1 MTRRDKSRTS
11 LVLFQLTLLI
21 RRMRRPWTVCCVCRH
36 KTRVNLQI
44 RAHITTYYHLQI
56 VITNDHRLGMALVMD
71 GRLWCLIRSPPGAGC
86 VAFLVRR
93 IGCQP
98 ESESVP
104 VQQQHEQKRVHHF
117 LVIIFSDPRSRQ
129 CPRCCHL
136 RTREGG
142 SLLIS
147 SAPVMATMR
156 CDDEDAG
163 GDLAWPGW
171 CIKSSACCLASVS
184 SRGSMNGWLGRRRRM
199 GMRSHS

>member
-1 MTRRDKSRTS
+1 MTVTEDDDDDVTRRDKSRTS

-98 ESESVP
+98 ASQSQCQCQCSSSMSRNAYITFWSLSFLILVRGN
-104 VQQQHEQKRVHHF
+104 VQDV
-117 LVIIFSDPRSRQ
+117 VI
-129 CPRCCHL
+129 
-136 RTREGG
+136 
-142 SLLIS
+142 
-147 SAPVMATMR
+147 
-156 CDDEDAG
+156 
-163 GDLAWPGW
+163 
-171 CIKSSACCLASVS
+171 
-184 SRGSMNGWLGRRRRM
+184 
-199 GMRSHS
+199 

>member
-1 MTRRDKSRTS
+1 MCAATRRELICKFART
-11 LVLFQLTLLI
+11 LPL
-21 RRMRRPWTVCCVCRH
+21 
-36 KTRVNLQI
+36 
-44 RAHITTYYHLQI
+44 ITTCKSLLRTIIGCEWHWSW
-56 VITNDHRLGMALVMD
+56 TD
-71 GRLWCLIRSPPGAGC
+71 GRCLLRSPPGAGC

-147 SAPVMATMR
+147 AAPAMATKR

-171 CIKSSACCLASVS
+171 CINSSGCCLSSVS